1 MPKFSLGDSDENL
14 SHMEGPARTGEY
26 GAPYPDEGQETGQ
39 NSAKKGRPGGGGMS
53 TSVKDKSDNASVSV
67 IFHDDTIN
75 LQPVYKDIYK
85 RRNNIITYNKP
96 HPRFNKKRAYLR
108 EYELDVQALMDDFK
122 KKFSNKRIEF
132 KKQITTVD
140 LVFLVYLEIICNGED
155 ELEFKIEPS
164 IYEENSTPEQIAR
177 YDNYSFKQVKLLE
190 QNFLKLLTEISIID
204 KLLPID
210 SIYSIGNFIDII
222 EKFFM
227 PSMIIRIDDTSNLI
241 KLAVWP
247 FGIDIT
253 YESDT

>member
-1 MPKFSLGDSDENL
+1 MEINKIDLGNDSNEPSREELDDSDKIGQAIEQKFNSMAKFSLGESDENL
-14 SHMEGPARTGEY
+14 SHREGPARTGEY
-26 GAPYPDEGQETGQ
+26 SAPFPDEGQDTQQ
-39 NSAKKGRPGGGGMS
+39 NSMKKGRQGGGGMS
-53 TSVKDKSDNASVSV
+53 NSVKDKSANASVSV

-85 RRNNIITYNKP
+85 RRNDIITLNKP

-177 YDNYSFKQVKLLE
+177 YDNYSFKQVKL
-190 QNFLKLLTEISIID
+190 
-204 KLLPID
+204 
-210 SIYSIGNFIDII
+210 
-222 EKFFM
+222 
-227 PSMIIRIDDTSNLI
+227 
-241 KLAVWP
+241 
-247 FGIDIT
+247 
-253 YESDT
+253 